1 MENVQ
6 LLPKD
11 ELGFGFIPPE
21 YLPAG
26 KDEFWIRNEQNPKPE
41 GYWRHLTAKE
51 IEILVKNLN
60 ISDNWDHIL
69 VTDRFDPYRITHTE
83 FYGLVR
89 IGAMEDSVLRH
100 HDLKLPVGISSS
112 RIISCDL
119 GDNVAIHNVQYL
131 CHYII
136 GNRCILFNVDE
147 MNTTNHARFGNGIVK
162 EGEEESTRYWIDVI
176 NEAGGRSILPF
187 DGMIPADA
195 YLWATFRED
204 KALMEQLFRFTQG
217 GFDLRRG
224 CYGTVGDSTV
234 IKSCR
239 IIKDVKIGSHC
250 YIKGANKLKNL
261 TINSSAEAPTQIGE
275 GVELVNGIIGY
286 GCNVFY
292 GCKAVRFVLCDHSNL
307 KYGARLIHSV
317 LGENSTV
324 SCCEILNNLVFPT
337 HEQHHNNSFLVASL
351 VMGQSNIAAGATIG
365 SNHNSRANDGE
376 IIAGRGFW
384 PGLCVS
390 LKHSSRF
397 ASFVLIQK
405 GAYPAELNIPL
416 PFSLVMN
423 NEKEGRLEV
432 MPAYW
437 WMHNLYALKRNEWK
451 FQNRDRRVTK
461 IQHIEYS
468 ALAPDTVE
476 EIFTAMRLLEEW
488 VGKAYLSRNGEKG
501 GVLSGPLRGNE
512 AARLYT
518 SDAPDSPSAGSGVAE
533 PSTDNTQ
540 AVASRVSKTS
550 GSQRILYTGGQP
562 TSIHN
567 SSNSFTKEGG
577 ANTNGISTD
586 YCRSLGRSLLNEH
599 LEILRGLTVYGEG
612 MENSR
617 RPVLILKPAEAY
629 SAYRDMILYYGVK
642 TLLEGWEHF
651 GCSSYEEFARSIA
664 NTLGISEERM
674 RSLNGS
680 NAGNNTAPQH
690 ESALHPG
697 SVPPGEEISRTNST
711 PHSPNV
717 PCEEKIPAL
726 GRETEWFN
734 LGGQIVPA
742 YKVRNLLS
750 DIRKSKISS
759 WKEVHEAY
767 DRLWEEYPVDKL
779 RHAFFSLLELF
790 EGVFTPTTWEHA
802 LSEAERI
809 QEYILDG
816 VVKSRKKDYENPFRQ
831 ATFRN
836 KEEERMVLGSLSDNS
851 LLKQV
856 EEETKKFKERLR
868 KARA

>member
-1 MENVQ
+1 MQVVGSRGILVTMDEVQ
-6 LLPKD
+6 IFPKD
-11 ELGFGFIPPE
+11 ELGFGFIPPA

-60 ISDNWDHIL
+60 TSDNWDNLL

-89 IGAMEDSVLRH
+89 IGSMEDSILRH

-136 GNRCILFNVDE
+136 GNRCILFNIDE

-162 EGEEESTRYWIDVI
+162 EGEEEATRYWIDVI

-187 DGMIPADA
+187 EGMIPADA

-204 KALMEQLFRFTQG
+204 RVLMDRFFRFTQS

-286 GCNVFY
+286 GCHVFY
-292 GCKAVRFVLCDHSNL
+292 GCKAVRFVLCDHANL

-337 HEQHHNNSFLVASL
+337 HEQHHNNSFLTSSL

-376 IIAGRGFW
+376 IVAGRGFW

-405 GAYPAELNIPL
+405 GSYPAELHIPF
-416 PFSLVMN
+416 PFSLVVN
-423 NEKEGRLEV
+423 NETKGQLEV
-432 MPAYW
+432 MPAYF
-437 WMHNLYALKRNEWK
+437 WMYNQYALARNEWK
-451 FQNRDRRVTK
+451 FQNRDKRVKKT
-461 IQHIEYS
+461 QHIEYA

-476 EIFTAMRLLEEW
+476 EIFVASGLLEEW
-488 VGKAYLSRNGEKG
+488 VGKA
-501 GVLSGPLRGNE
+501 
-512 AARLYT
+512 
-518 SDAPDSPSAGSGVAE
+518 AE
-533 PSTDNTQ
+533 
-540 AVASRVSKTS
+540 
-550 GSQRILYTGGQP
+550 SQEQGRKQVEQTPQSY
-562 TSIHN
+562 
-567 SSNSFTKEGG
+567 
-577 ANTNGISTD
+577 
-586 YCRSLGRSLLNEH
+586 RSLGRRLL
-599 LEILRGLTVYGEG
+599 LEQPDVVRGFPIYGEG
-612 MENSR
+612 IENSK
-617 RPVLILKPAEAY
+617 RPVVILKAAEAY
-629 SAYRDMILYYGVK
+629 QAYRDMILYYGVK
-642 TLLEGWEHF
+642 NLLAAWESW
-651 GCSSYEEFARSIA
+651 GCTGFEEFIQTLSEKVGGSINFWRKTDA
-664 NTLGISEERM
+664 S
-674 RSLNGS
+674 
-680 NAGNNTAPQH
+680 
-690 ESALHPG
+690 
-697 SVPPGEEISRTNST
+697 
-711 PHSPNV
+711 
-717 PCEEKIPAL
+717 K
-726 GRETEWFN
+726 RETRWFN
-734 LGGQIVPA
+734 LGGQLVPA
-742 YKVRNLLS
+742 PKLETLFADVREGR
-750 DIRKSKISS
+750 IGS
-759 WKEVHEAY
+759 WKELHARY
-767 DRLWEEYPVDKL
+767 DTLWEEYPLDKL
-779 RHAFFSLLELF
+779 RHALMSLQDLWASPLSKAL
-790 EGVFTPTTWEHA
+790 WEKS
-802 LSEAERI
+802 LKEAERI
-809 QEYILDG
+809 QRYILEG
-816 VVKSRKKDYENPFRQ
+816 VMNSRRKDYENPFRK

-836 KEEERMVLGSLSDNS
+836 AEEQKAVVGNLEENPFVQLVKEETRRFMERIGKV
-851 LLKQV
+851 
-856 EEETKKFKERLR
+856 R
-868 KARA
+868 KGLV

>member
-1 MENVQ
+1 MDEVQ
-6 LLPKD
+6 IFPKD
-11 ELGFGFIPPE
+11 ELGFGFIPPA

-60 ISDNWDHIL
+60 TSDNWDNLL
-69 VTDRFDPYRITHTE
+69 VTDQFDPYRITHTE

-89 IGAMEDSVLRH
+89 IGSMEDSILRH

-112 RIISCDL
+112 RIISCDV

-162 EGEEESTRYWIDVI
+162 EGEEEATRYWIDVM
-176 NEAGGRSILPF
+176 NEGGGRSILPF
-187 DGMIPADA
+187 EGMIPADA

-204 KALMEQLFRFTQG
+204 RTLMDRFFRFTQS

-286 GCNVFY
+286 GCHVFY

-337 HEQHHNNSFLVASL
+337 HEQHHNNSFLTSSL

-376 IIAGRGFW
+376 IVAGRGFW

-405 GAYPAELNIPL
+405 GSYPAELHIPF
-416 PFSLVMN
+416 PFSLVVN
-423 NEKEGRLEV
+423 NETKGRLEV
-432 MPAYW
+432 MPAYF
-437 WMHNLYALKRNEWK
+437 WMYNQYALARNEWK
-451 FQNRDRRVTK
+451 FQSRDKRVAKT
-461 IQHIEYS
+461 QHIEYA

-476 EIFTAMRLLEEW
+476 EIFVALGLLEEW
-488 VGKAYLSRNGEKG
+488 VGKA
-501 GVLSGPLRGNE
+501 
-512 AARLYT
+512 
-518 SDAPDSPSAGSGVAE
+518 AE
-533 PSTDNTQ
+533 TQ
-540 AVASRVSKTS
+540 AQVPEQREDGRGENPVGETERRRESPRVEQTCRFSR
-550 GSQRILYTGGQP
+550 P
-562 TSIHN
+562 
-567 SSNSFTKEGG
+567 
-577 ANTNGISTD
+577 
-586 YCRSLGRSLLNEH
+586 LGRSLLREH
-599 LEILRGLTVYGEG
+599 PDEVRKLSIYGEG
-612 MENSR
+612 MENSK
-617 RPVLILKPAEAY
+617 RPVVILKAAEAY
-629 SAYRDMILYYGVK
+629 QAYRDMILYYGVK
-642 TLLEGWEHF
+642 NLLSAWETW
-651 GCSSYEEFARSIA
+651 GCTSFEEFVR
-664 NTLGISEERM
+664 TLSKAVGVTEDILGETIGE
-674 RSLNGS
+674 G
-680 NAGNNTAPQH
+680 
-690 ESALHPG
+690 SALGNHTG
-697 SVPPGEEISRTNST
+697 
-711 PHSPNV
+711 
-717 PCEEKIPAL
+717 
-726 GRETEWFN
+726 GRETRWFN
-734 LGGQIVPA
+734 LGGQLVPA
-742 YKVRNLLS
+742 PKVETLLA
-750 DIRKSKISS
+750 DVREGRISS
-759 WKEVHEAY
+759 WKDLHARY
-767 DRLWEEYPVDKL
+767 DTLWEEYPVDKL
-779 RHAFFSLLELF
+779 RHALLSLQDLW
-790 EGVFTPTTWEHA
+790 GA
-802 LSEAERI
+802 SLSKVLWGKSLKEAERI
-809 QEYILDG
+809 QSYILEG
-816 VVKSRKKDYENPFRQ
+816 VVNSRRKDYENPFRK

-836 KEEERMVLGSLSDNS
+836 EEEQKAVVGSLEKNPFVQLVKAESRLFMERIAKVRS
-851 LLKQV
+851 LL
-856 EEETKKFKERLR
+856 
-868 KARA
+868 